1 MKEQT
6 VWVLMVLIVFLGLVL
21 STPVFSAC
29 SSDEYGNCTGSCS
42 CAAGQLGGCHC
53 DPEHS
58 CREVNTCYYP
68 ATKTPVPTKEPSD
81 TPQPTSQGAC
91 NRCDE
96 DPNPCGKQGTYTSCT
111 DTYQSGTCGYI
122 CTYKNSPTPNP
133 TTSPQCHWG
142 SWGGCEEAFH
152 KLCSLR
158 KSNTCSSTCAGV
170 SESVVRVRFAF
181 SRA

>member
-68 ATKTPVPTKEPSD
+68 ASTSAPTKKPSD
-81 TPQPTSQGAC
+81 TPPPTSQGAC
-91 NRCDE
+91 NLCE
-96 DPNPCGKQGTYTSCT
+96 KDPNPCGEEGTYTSCT
-111 DTYQSGTCGYI
+111 DTYQSGKCGYI

-133 TTSPQCHWG
+133 TIKQTDGHPTMAVCFTSVTAYSFTSP
-142 SWGGCEEAFH
+142 SITSPSFGGVDGPPPD
-152 KLCSLR
+152 S
-158 KSNTCSSTCAGV
+158 G
-170 SESVVRVRFAF
+170 
-181 SRA
+181 